1 MLTNNYSIP
10 NYSDGMTGSCT
21 LKDDR
26 WAVARAYELYRCVF
40 RQGVVRRF
48 FLRLLGRPTEMRE
61 FHPKGHEER
70 LAGHHLGNM
79 TVPLKKIQGSE
90 GRSTDFDRFFNP
102 IHENS
107 LQRWANVAAVQIMGQ
122 SLPAVELLQV
132 DGIYYVRDGH
142 HRISVARAMG
152 QAYIDATVTAFR

>member
-10 NYSDGMTGSCT
+10 NYSDGMTGN
-21 LKDDR
+21 

-48 FLRLLGRPTEMRE
+48 LLRLLGRPTEMRE
-61 FHPKGHEER
+61 FRPSGRQER
-70 LAGHHLGNM
+70 LAGRYLGNK

-152 QAYIDATVTAFR
+152 QAYIDATVTAYG